1 MFSRVL
7 VANRGEVAVR
17 ILRACAELGIETVAV
32 YSEADAGSKYLEI
45 ADDAVCIGP
54 ASAPDSYMNIPRI
67 IAAAEITNV
76 DAIHPGYGFL
86 SEKDEFAEI
95 CEESNIIFI
104 GPRSETMRK
113 MGNKVE
119 ARRIAQKN
127 KVPVL
132 PGSEEAITDDDKA
145 VEIAR
150 EIGYP
155 VMIKASA
162 GGGGR
167 GMRIAHNEISLRNM
181 LALART
187 EAGQAFSDNAVYVEK
202 VLEKPRHVEVQILAD
217 NYGNVF
223 HLGERDCSIQ
233 RRYQK
238 LIEETPCPGI
248 DDSTRSGLCKAAVQ
262 LAKAVDYTGLGT
274 VEFLVDGEGDYYF
287 MEMNTRLQVEHPIS
301 EIVTGIDLVK
311 DQMLVAGGEELSYN
325 QRKIEFDG
333 CAIECR
339 INAENPA
346 NDFRTSPGR
355 ITEFVAPG
363 GPGVR
368 MDTHVYAGY
377 KVQPFYDSMVAKLI
391 CYGPTRHDTLGV
403 LRRALRE
410 FSVGGIKTTIPF
422 YQDLIEH
429 RGYVNGDYDTH
440 FVGEFLGNE
449 DKDKS

>member
-1 MFSRVL
+1 MFSRLL

-32 YSEADAGSKYLEI
+32 YSEADAGSKYLEM

-54 ASAPDSYMNIPRI
+54 SAAPDSYLNIPRI

-95 CEESNIIFI
+95 CEESNIIFV
-104 GPRSETMRK
+104 GPRSTTMRK

-119 ARRIAQKN
+119 ARRIAKEN

-132 PGSEEAITDDDKA
+132 PGSEDPIQEDDKA
-145 VEIAR
+145 VELAR

-155 VMIKASA
+155 VMIKAAA

-181 LALART
+181 LSLART
-187 EAGQAFSDNAVYVEK
+187 EAGQAFSDDAVYVEK

-217 NYGNVF
+217 AHGHVF

-248 DDSTRSGLCKAAVQ
+248 DDSTRAGLCKAAVK
-262 LAKAVDYTGLGT
+262 LAKSVDYTGAGT
-274 VEFLVDGEGDYYF
+274 VEFLVDDDGGYYF

-301 EIVTGIDLVK
+301 EIVTGIDIVK
-311 DQMLVAGGEELSYN
+311 AQILVAGGEELSYN
-325 QRKIEFDG
+325 QRKMEFDG

-346 NDFRTSPGR
+346 NGFRTSPGR
-355 ITEFVAPG
+355 ITEFIAPG

-368 MDTHVYAGY
+368 MDTHVYSGY
-377 KVQPFYDSMVAKLI
+377 EVQPFYDSMVAKLI
-391 CYGPTRHDTLGV
+391 CYGPTRHDTLSV

-429 RGYVNGDYDTH
+429 RGYVNGDFDTH
-440 FVGEFLGNE
+440 FVAEFLGNE
-449 DKDKS
+449 ANGER

>member
-7 VANRGEVAVR
+7 IANRGEVAVR
-17 ILRACAELGIETVAV
+17 ILRACAELGVETVAV
-32 YSEADAGSKYLEI
+32 YSEADAGSKYLEF

-54 ASAPDSYMNIPRI
+54 APATDSYLNIPRI

-104 GPRSETMRK
+104 GPRSDTMRK
-113 MGNKVE
+113 MGSKVE
-119 ARRIAQKN
+119 ARRIAREQ
-127 KVPVL
+127 KVPTL
-132 PGSEEAITDDDKA
+132 PGSEDAIEDDDDA
-145 VEIAR
+145 VNLAK

-155 VMIKASA
+155 VIIKASA

-187 EAGQAFSDNAVYVEK
+187 EAGQAFKDSSVYVEK
-202 VLEKPRHVEVQILAD
+202 VLENARHVEVQILAD
-217 NYGNVF
+217 NHGNVI
-223 HLGERDCSIQ
+223 HIGERDCSIQ

-248 DDSTRSGLCKAAVQ
+248 DDSTRSGLFKAAVK
-262 LAKAVDYTGLGT
+262 LAKAVDYTGAGT
-274 VEFLVDGEGDYYF
+274 VEFLVDQDGEFYF

-301 EIVTGIDLVK
+301 EIVSGIDIVK
-311 DQMLVAGGEELSYN
+311 DQILVAGGEKLSYN
-325 QRKIEFDG
+325 QKKLDFHG

-346 NDFRTSPGR
+346 DGFRTSPGR
-355 ITEFVAPG
+355 ITEFVPPG
-363 GPGVR
+363 GPGIR

-377 KVQPFYDSMVAKLI
+377 EVKPFYDSMVAKLI
-391 CYGPTRHDTLGV
+391 CHGPNRPATLGV
-403 LRRALRE
+403 MRRALEE
-410 FSVGGIKTTIPF
+410 FTVGGISTTIPF
-422 YQDLIEH
+422 FRDLIEH
-429 RGYVNGDYDTH
+429 RGYASGEFDTH
-440 FVGEFLGNE
+440 FVDEFLGNA
-449 DKDKS
+449 

>member
-7 VANRGEVAVR
+7 IANRGEVAVR
-17 ILRACAELGIETVAV
+17 ILRACAELGVETVAV
-32 YSEADAGSKYLEI
+32 YSEADAGSKYLEL

-54 ASAPDSYMNIPRI
+54 APATDSYLNIPRI

-86 SEKDEFAEI
+86 SERAEFAEI

-104 GPRSETMRK
+104 GPRSETMRQ
-113 MGNKVE
+113 MGSKVE
-119 ARRIAQKN
+119 ARRIATDK

-132 PGSEEAITDDDKA
+132 PGSQEAIEDDDQA
-145 VEIAR
+145 VELAK

-181 LALART
+181 LALARN
-187 EAGQAFSDNAVYVEK
+187 EAGQAFKDNAVYIEK
-202 VLEKPRHVEVQILAD
+202 VLEKARHVEVQILGD
-217 NYGNVF
+217 KHGNII

-262 LAKAVDYTGLGT
+262 LAEAVNYTGAGT
-274 VEFLVDGEGDYYF
+274 VEFLVDSNGDYYF

-301 EIVTGIDLVK
+301 EIVSGVDIVK
-311 DQMLVAGGEELSYN
+311 DQLLVAGGEELSYK
-325 QRKIEFDG
+325 QRKMNFSG

-346 NDFRTSPGR
+346 DDFRTTPGR
-355 ITEFVAPG
+355 ITEFIPPG
-363 GPGVR
+363 GPGIR
-368 MDTHVYAGY
+368 LDTHVHMGY
-377 KVQPFYDSMVAKLI
+377 EVKPFYDSMVAKLI
-391 CYGPTRHDTLGV
+391 CHGPSRPETLGV
-403 LRRALRE
+403 MRRALAE
-410 FSVGGIKTTIPF
+410 FNIGGIKTTIPF
-422 YQDLIEH
+422 YRDLIEH
-429 RGYVNGDYDTH
+429 RGYASGEFDTH
-440 FVGEFLGNE
+440 FVSEFLGNE
-449 DKDKS
+449 